1 MEWDE
6 GGPVVAGEMKSC
18 ESATL
23 RRDLKSGQ
31 RLKLVWSGIM
41 TVVIVVK
48 MKMEMEI
55 FGNSNLSP
63 EMAAPSSW
71 SWKTCQSRG

>member
-1 MEWDE
+1 MGWDE

-23 RRDLKSGQ
+23 GRDLKSGQ

-41 TVVIVVK
+41 TVLIVVNIK
-48 MKMEMEI
+48 MVM
-55 FGNSNLSP
+55 
-63 EMAAPSSW
+63 
-71 SWKTCQSRG
+71 